1 MRVNDFLRLVVEATR
16 AQVPARWRAFH
27 IRTRFTLVQ
36 FYYSKSTIH
45 YEVWVRGKERVI
57 EIGLHFEADKSTNSA
72 LLDYFSAH
80 VFEIKDTL
88 GDQIE
93 IEQWTSSWT
102 RAHQLMP
109 YERLDAPTATA
120 VAQRLAKMIET
131 LQPMLELAL
140 TRASPKSR
148 LAS

>member
-1 MRVNDFLRLVVEATR
+1 M
-16 AQVPARWRAFH
+16 
-27 IRTRFTLVQ
+27 
-36 FYYSKSTIH
+36 
-45 YEVWVRGKERVI
+45 RGKERVI
-57 EIGLHFEADKSTNSA
+57 EIGLHFEADKTTNSA
-72 LLDYFSAH
+72 LFHYFSAH

-109 YERLDAPTATA
+109 YERLDAPTGAA

-131 LQPMLELAL
+131 LQPMLELARA
-140 TRASPKSR
+140 RASSNQR
-148 LAS
+148 A